1 MRKWVRWITYVDSE
15 MGFEVA
21 SFDEKA
27 LAGDVWA
34 FHLSYFRFLYFC
46 ESLSNRLKSEMLL
59 H

>member
-1 MRKWVRWITYVDSE
+1 MDSE
-15 MGFEVA
+15 VGFEVA

-46 ESLSNRLKSEMLL
+46 ESLSNQLKSEMLL
-59 H
+59 HRVLL